1 MFLKSGEYAMK
12 NNDSL
17 PITKEILMHINGKN
31 IYGNLKIPEKAE
43 GLVIFAHGSGSGRFS
58 PRNMHV
64 AGILNKNGLGTLLFD
79 LLTAEEEKIDNYSGE
94 YRFNI
99 ELLGERLIGVTDWL
113 IKEPPIKGLKFGY
126 FGASTGAAAALTA
139 AAERPSVIYA
149 VVSRGGRPDLAMN
162 SLHRVKAPTLLIVG
176 GEDFEVIELN
186 RTAYENITAKKKLEI
201 IPGATHLF
209 EEPGALEEVARLS
222 AGWFTKYL

>member
-1 MFLKSGEYAMK
+1 MK
-12 NNDSL
+12 NNDSMQ
-17 PITKEILMHINGKN
+17 ITKEILMHINGKN

-58 PRNMHV
+58 PRNMRV
-64 AGILNKNGLGTLLFD
+64 SGILNKNGLGTLLFD

-99 ELLGERLIGVTDWL
+99 ELLAERLIGVTDWL
-113 IKEPPIKGLKFGY
+113 IKEPSIKSLKLGY

-139 AAERPSVIYA
+139 AAERPNIIHA
-149 VVSRGGRPDLAMN
+149 VVSRGGRPDLAME

-222 AGWFTKYL
+222 AEWFAKYL